1 MGVAPGGSNPRP
13 DGSLAP
19 SGLQALTSYD
29 ESFIKNRAMRSLK
42 VSAEDARKGFKAGLR
57 REIFAPLAQAFTGSE
72 GDLPELTTA
81 ITDQQSKTQELW
93 DERGRAAVFSST
105 NLEYRGDQSAQA
117 RLRIPFTEQVGP
129 MIGVEVEPTGGL
141 VLKTPGAWIITAKV
155 GVSGTRAVGANWQR
169 MWIEVRDHAGALIG
183 ESWATSFAGT
193 EQATMQ
199 DTMPVVISPEQAAAG
214 AEIAVFQD
222 AGRHRFLLGGH
233 GYTMLFAQ
241 KMSSSIEIS
250 TVDPGDPGEYKEIE
264 E

>member
-1 MGVAPGGSNPRP
+1 MTTPEPKEYEVPAG
-13 DGSLAP
+13 
-19 SGLQALTSYD
+19 
-29 ESFIKNRAMRSLK
+29 AMRPGELGKLQNINGQSINWGQLTGITAA
-42 VSAEDARKGFKAGLR
+42 AEGARRGFLQGLNKS
-57 REIFAPLAQAFTGSE
+57 IIGPLTKAFTGSE

-93 DERGRAAVFSST
+93 DERGRAAVFSSA

-222 AGRHRFLLGGH
+222 AGRHRYLLGGH

-241 KMSSSIEIS
+241 KMSSSIEMS
-250 TVDPGDPGEYKEIE
+250 TVDPGAPGEYKEIE